1 MTLDSGENPRTIPL
15 FPLENVVLL
24 PRVQVPLHIFEE
36 RYRQMTRAALSGEG
50 LIGMAVVKPDQTA
63 AMSGN
68 PDVFA
73 IGCEGHIEQ
82 SEELESGR
90 FNIVLTGTTRFRIIS
105 EDPTTSDR
113 LFREAVVQPIVDLMP
128 ETDGAQTISLR
139 GEVHELMRKLL
150 KEVAPGRLDTF
161 DQQPFA
167 KLDDERFVNSFAQS
181 IDFDPFE
188 KQGLL
193 ESNSIVERYE
203 RLAGLLRFRL
213 AELASKGQPGPS
225 RIH

>member
-1 MTLDSGENPRTIPL
+1 MPTDSGDDARTIPL

-36 RYRQMTRAALSGEG
+36 RYRQMTRAALDGDG
-50 LIGMAVVKPDQTA
+50 LIGMVVVKPDQTE
-63 AMSGN
+63 AMPGN

-90 FNIVLTGTTRFRIIS
+90 FNIILTGTTRFRIVS
-105 EDPTTSDR
+105 EDPPTDER
-113 LFREAVVQPIVDLMP
+113 LFREAVVQPLVDSTP
-128 ETDGAQTISLR
+128 EPDAARTVSLR
-139 GEVHELMRKLL
+139 GEVHELMRELL
-150 KEVAPGRLDTF
+150 KAVAPGRVDTF
-161 DQQPFA
+161 DQRPFSQ
-167 KLDDERFVNSFAQS
+167 LDDERFVNSFAQS
-181 IDFDPFE
+181 IDFAPFE

-203 RLAGLLRFRL
+203 RLAGLMRFRL
-213 AELASKGQPGPS
+213 AELASSGQPGPS
-225 RIH
+225 RMH